1 MSDDRSTGVE
11 VEVRSVWKRYG
22 DFTALRD
29 VSLRVAAGQFV
40 SVLGPSGG
48 GKTTLLN
55 TIAGFVAPSEGAVLF
70 DGHAMAGVPVYR
82 RNLGVVFQ
90 SYALFPHMTALE
102 NVMFPLVERRVPT
115 DERRRRSFD
124 ALRLVGLEERGDRR
138 PSELSGGQQQRVA
151 LARAIV
157 FEPGLLLMDE
167 PLGALERTL
176 RASLQTEI
184 KRIHRQLGATV
195 LYVTHDPQEALE
207 LSDVIAVMHD
217 GGLEQVGSPQE
228 LWTSPVSQFVAL
240 ALGECNAF
248 EAGNYQE
255 ASGHV
260 FVLVRPERMV
270 VVPLEERSENRGGD
284 SFLVDGR
291 VTDVDFSGSTRRLVI
306 ESAQL
311 GRIVVTELVRRGKE
325 VQRGDAVVVSWCP
338 SEERSIEVVTLGPG
352 PSSPTPVT
360 PSCRG
365 ASSRRLASRRP

>member
-1 MSDDRSTGVE
+1 VSDDRSTGVE

-248 EAGNYQE
+248 EGTLDGHGRFIPSSGSGAYALDAGNYQE

-338 SEERSIEVVTLGPG
+338 ADCCLVPQ
-352 PSSPTPVT
+352 
-360 PSCRG
+360 
-365 ASSRRLASRRP
+365 